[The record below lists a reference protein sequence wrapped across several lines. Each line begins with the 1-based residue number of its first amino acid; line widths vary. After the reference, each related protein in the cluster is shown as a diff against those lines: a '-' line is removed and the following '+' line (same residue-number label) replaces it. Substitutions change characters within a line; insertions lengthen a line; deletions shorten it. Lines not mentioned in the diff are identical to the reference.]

1 MKKIFKFR
9 ESSSILFLIALFLIV
24 GIVNP
29 KFLSGTNIA
38 DCFNDAVVYI
48 IISVGMA
55 FAIFIGEIDVS
66 VGANLGFTATVV
78 GTMLRDGKNWALAFL
93 VGILIG
99 ALIRLFNRWGVAVM
113 NIPSLFFT
121 LGTNGV
127 MRGMMYVY
135 SGGSWI
141 ENLPQS
147 FKDLYNKKV
156 FGVININLIIVV
168 AAVIVIHLLLR
179 KTKHGRYF
187 IAVGDNPQG
196 ATLVG
201 IPTRQTRLMAY
212 VICGVMASVSGIVFT
227 SRIGFVTAI
236 SGNGYEMKAVAACVL
251 GGISLSGGVGS
262 VIGAMI
268 GAVIMSSISRL
279 LVFLEIGSTYD
290 NTITG
295 IMLITIVVIDAL
307 TQRRAAENNR
317 RARLAARTSV
327 GVAAAAREEAD
338 HE

>member
-1 MKKIFKFR
+1 MKKLLKHR
-9 ESSSILFLIALFLIV
+9 EMTSICFLIALFLIV
-24 GIVNP
+24 GAINP
-29 KFLSGTNIA
+29 SFLKPDNVIS
-38 DCFNDAVVYI
+38 CFNDAVVYI

-78 GTMLRDGKNWALAFL
+78 GTMLRDDKNWAVAFL
-93 VGILIG
+93 IGIIIGLLIG
-99 ALIRLFNRWGVAVM
+99 LFNGWGVAVM
-113 NIPSLFFT
+113 GVPSLIFT

-135 SGGSWI
+135 SGGNWI

-147 FKDLYNKKV
+147 FKNLYTVKILGPV
-156 FGVININLIIVV
+156 QLNLVLVLIAV
-168 AAVIVIHLLLR
+168 ALIHLFLK

-187 IAVGDNPQG
+187 IAVGDNPMG

-201 IPTRQTRLMAY
+201 IPTQKTRVAAY
-212 VICGVMASVSGIVFT
+212 VICGMMASIAGIVFT

-262 VIGAMI
+262 VIGATI
-268 GAVIMSSISRL
+268 GAVIMASISKL
-279 LVFLEIGSTYD
+279 LVFMEIGSTYD

-295 IMLITIVVIDAL
+295 IMLITIVVVDAL
-307 TQRRAAENNR
+307 MQRRSAENNR
-317 RARLAARTSV
+317 HARLAARTENVTEVKGGSV
-327 GVAAAAREEAD
+327 NE
-338 HE
+338 

>member
-99 ALIRLFNRWGVAVM
+99 ALIGLFNGWGVAVM
-113 NIPSLFFT
+113 NIPSLIFT

-179 KTKHGRYF
+179 KTK
-187 IAVGDNPQG
+187 
-196 ATLVG
+196 LVG